1 MNFPNAIKSFILR
14 WLDFKSRSSRSEYW
28 WAILGLILISILIEF
43 AIIMSGEP
51 LANRDNRL
59 EFQAYPLLDRGNF
72 VGWFLLIVFDLFTK
86 IAGLA
91 LSVRRLHDTNRSGWW
106 VLISFTII
114 GLIPL
119 IYWYCT
125 KGTTGDNKFGS
136 DPLKFEIDKVIH

>member
-51 LANRDNRL
+51 LANRGNL
-59 EFQAYPLLDRGNF
+59 FENQAYPILFRGSF
-72 VGWFLLIVFDLFTK
+72 GDWFLLIVFELFTK

-125 KGTTGDNKFGS
+125 KGSTGGNKFGS
-136 DPLKFEIDKVIH
+136 DPLEFGVEN